1 MIIFFFFFFPK
12 RKKTALPIKMYYT
25 VQRLQLD
32 GKDNGDL
39 LEKFGFKEKFIGL
52 IWQCISTLSFTLLI
66 NDNIS
71 GRITPSKA
79 LRQGDQFPHTCSLS
93 VEKFCQD

>member
-1 MIIFFFFFFPK
+1 
-12 RKKTALPIKMYYT
+12 MYYT

-32 GKDNGDL
+32 GKDNEDL
-39 LEKFGFKEKFIGL
+39 LEKFGFKEKFIGV
-52 IWQCISTLSFTLLI
+52 IRQCISTMSFTLLI

-79 LRQGDQFPHTCSLS
+79 LRQGDPISPYLFIICGVLS
-93 VEKFCQD
+93 RLTLRR